1 MSEPIDSPRS
11 AAEVLELC
19 RKHSEAGTYVVSEAA
34 NERLRVRGLS
44 QSDVRNV
51 LASATSCSFTAEGRW
66 TIEGHSLD
74 GQPLSI
80 LVAYGDGELTVL

>member
-1 MSEPIDSPRS
+1 MSDT
-11 AAEVLELC
+11 AD
-19 RKHSEAGTYVVSEAA
+19 
-34 NERLRVRGLS
+34 ERLRVSGLS

-51 LASATSCSFTAEGRW
+51 LATASACSASSEGRW